1 MSLST
6 EIAPAA
12 VSGQIL
18 RMKRPSVKH
27 KPFYLTEVFDGR
39 GVYGFGFGLTDEKV
53 ARDLL
58 EIFGRDLLGRITKL
72 HTLASPPEEARGYQ
86 KLRQFAEQTERVK
99 ALIKMCVNEPSPGR
113 AFLVA
118 FVQQHRAAM
127 PLSHMASMLEHAKY
141 EPDFDEFAYI
151 PLHQSA
157 IGRAYP

>member
-1 MSLST
+1 MN
-6 EIAPAA
+6 A
-12 VSGQIL
+12 VISPKTPGFN
-18 RMKRPSVKH
+18 KNT
-27 KPFYLTEVFDGR
+27 FYLIEVFDGR
-39 GVYGFGFGLTDEKV
+39 GAYGFGLGLTDEQV

-58 EIFGRDLLGRITKL
+58 EILGRDLLGRITKL
-72 HTLASPPEEARGYQ
+72 HTLANRGCQ
-86 KLRQFAEQTERVK
+86 KLRQLAEQTERVK